1 MRVLLCD
8 YVCLR
13 VHMPAKQA
21 HISDTTQRINQSS
34 CFERFI
40 LDSPDESVACP
51 MPMQYLTPLRAFL
64 HFSQGVDLSLF
75 SSLSLAA
82 PPRFVVPHSTRSSES
97 LGSVSDASESSD
109 SVSLSARFFDLLCEA
124 LPRDD
129 AVSRPLMSWPR
140 CLLAG
145 REFDGEPV
153 SLRMSCSMLLSR
165 SPSSLIDPETSLIW
179 RSVLRC
185 CSIWSF
191 AFCSR
196 RRICQNVAQAQFA
209 K

>member
-1 MRVLLCD
+1 MNEFCVEPRASMRVRAVCMCVCARACACVCACASARVEVCMRVLLCD

-129 AVSRPLMSWPR
+129 AVSRPLMS
-140 CLLAG
+140 
-145 REFDGEPV
+145 
-153 SLRMSCSMLLSR
+153 
-165 SPSSLIDPETSLIW
+165 
-179 RSVLRC
+179 
-185 CSIWSF
+185 
-191 AFCSR
+191 
-196 RRICQNVAQAQFA
+196 
-209 K
+209 